1 MIDEEMEHAG
11 ALKRQL
17 VHFGEAKRFASD
29 LVEAQFHYFDSPDPV
44 SNPQYV
50 SFLDYF
56 LLQYRLSDGLT
67 VVDHFVNDTPSLP
80 QADKDILIG
89 WKSVVE
95 GLFEILRHEG
105 DVLVFDNLLNDVVY
119 RVRSN
124 MGRAYFD
131 KMLPG
136 HYIRARIVPM
146 GAVWMLSGAITMYP
160 RAGRNEVLRASAE
173 AVVKQPFLLY
183 RNPAKREQAI
193 KLQTAEKS
201 DFVAFFGSNLV
212 VVPVN
217 QLAETMKG
225 YMSLRAQM
233 AELEALPIPGSAPV
247 QALPPF
253 LPPLHP
259 NLQYENRTWAK
270 DVETIGI
277 TFDEI
282 EGMEY
287 HPNLGLVVEAFAD
300 PEKVKGEPC
309 RKVVSDYVQNPDVSL
324 LPIRILADRAPERAT
339 RVIRNLLP
347 LPDFEWDRDGDNL
360 LRQYRPDY
368 EQRMQPSAIPLSDRL
383 IEALQLPLPPDAPPP
398 GKKAGRNEPCPCGSG
413 KKYKQCCG

>member
-1 MIDEEMEHAG
+1 MIDEAMEHAG

-17 VHFGEAKRFASD
+17 VHFGEAKRFAGD
-29 LVEAQFHYFDSPDPV
+29 LVEAQIHYFDSPEPV

-56 LLQYRLSDGLT
+56 LLQYRLSDGLM
-67 VVDHFVNDTPSLP
+67 VVDHFVKENEALP
-80 QADKDILIG
+80 QSDRDILLG
-89 WKSVVE
+89 WKNVVE

-105 DVLVFDNLLNDVVY
+105 DTLVFDNLLNDLVY

-136 HYIRARIVPM
+136 HFIRARIVPM
-146 GAVWMLSGAITMYP
+146 GDGWMLSGAISMYP
-160 RAGRNEVLRASAE
+160 PSSRNDVLRASAE

-193 KLQTAEKS
+193 ILQRAEKP

-212 VVPVN
+212 VVPVSE
-217 QLAETMKG
+217 LAESMKA
-225 YMSLRAQM
+225 YMSLRMQM
-233 AELEALPIPGSAPV
+233 AEVEASLASGLVAGQKTPAF
-247 QALPPF
+247 LPPF
-253 LPPLHP
+253 HP
-259 NLQYENRTWAK
+259 NLQYENRKWAK
-270 DVETIGI
+270 DVETVGI
-277 TFDEI
+277 TFDDI

-287 HPNLGLVVEAFAD
+287 HTNLGLVMEAFLA
-300 PEKVKGEPC
+300 PEKVNEEPH

-324 LPIRILADRAPERAT
+324 LPFRILAERDPERAT
-339 RVIRNLLP
+339 QMIRNLLP
-347 LPDFEWDRDGDNL
+347 LPDFDWSRDGDNL

-368 EQRMQPSAIPLSDRL
+368 EQRMQPSAIPLSERL
-383 IEALQLPLPPDAPPP
+383 IQALQMPLPPDTPPA